1 MDVSA
6 STPDRKHNMPP
17 DPLDE
22 ALAPF
27 GDFITEAEGW
37 LDGAVVETEGQ
48 MAAVDLLTKHIK
60 DAKKAVGAA
69 EESAAKPHYD
79 EWKRTKAKFAPTLT
93 DLDRIIKGL
102 VAAVD
107 GFKRKLA
114 AQREA
119 ERKAKERAAWEA
131 MRAAE
136 EAAKKA
142 DTTNLEAQREADAA
156 MDAARAAQAEAR
168 SVETVKGLRLTWF
181 HEVTDTGALLRWIN
195 ANDRSALDAFA
206 EEYALKHR
214 TDGIARDGMR
224 AWQERVAA

>member
-1 MDVSA
+1 MNKRAVIGG
-6 STPDRKHNMPP
+6 NLPP

-22 ALAPF
+22 ALAPY
-27 GDFITEAEGW
+27 GDFITEAEQW

-69 EESAAKPHYD
+69 EESAAKPIYD
-79 EWKRTKAKFAPTLT
+79 QWKAEKAKFAPTLT

-114 AQREA
+114 AEREA
-119 ERKAKERAAWEA
+119 DRKAKEKAAWEA

-156 MDAARAAQAEAR
+156 MDAARLAQAEAK
-168 SVETVKGLRLTWF
+168 SVEAVKGLRLTWF
-181 HEVTDTGALLRWIN
+181 HSVDDLSALLRWIN
-195 ANDRSALDAFA
+195 KHDRAALDAFA

-214 TDGIARDGMR
+214 TDGVVRDGMR